1 MLEQVGTDR
10 WCVAKPL
17 SVMGLALGARM
28 TVMRQADGSLALHS
42 PVRLDPDEQAAVDA
56 LGPVGSIIVPN
67 EFHTG
72 FFRAAAARWPDAKL
86 HGPALV
92 RRKAPELRWEDAATP
107 DDGTLV
113 GHRFGGAP
121 RANESVFFHAPSRTL
136 VFTDL
141 LFFYPE
147 SPRGLTGA
155 YLRWQ
160 KVVGRVGQT
169 MLSRSLVRDR
179 AAARASV
186 DHLSALGATR
196 IAVAHGGEWEGDVR
210 AALDEA
216 FAWMGR

>member
-28 TVMRQADGSLALHS
+28 TVMRRGDGSLALHS
-42 PVRLDPDEQAAVDA
+42 PVSLDAEEQAAIEA
-56 LGPVGSIIVPN
+56 LGPVRAIIVPN
-67 EFHTG
+67 RLHTG
-72 FFRAAAARWPDAKL
+72 FYRAAATRWPDARL
-86 HGPALV
+86 IGPEAV
-92 RRKAPELRWEDAATP
+92 RATAPELRWDDAAAL
-107 DDGTLV
+107 DDGSLV

-121 RANESVFFHAPSRTL
+121 RADESVFFHAPSRTL

-179 AAARASV
+179 AAARASI